1 MHRFAVLLA
10 TAVLGFTVAAYAE
23 VAASPPVVDQPKCV
37 GCGFPDIEVHYRVPF
52 ANIVSGTQTFDL
64 GTTTVGTPV
73 TFDNFAIGATDG
85 LDDLYLSSIDMP
97 IGFTLV
103 AGPAV
108 PGTILSGAAWLARVR
123 CDAGSVGSYSGNM
136 VINSDDP
143 DEGAFTIALECEV
156 QEESAPPTEATET
169 TDDGSGAGLPVNGS
183 TTTGL
188 LLLAVALVV
197 VGGGTGLLARRR
209 A

>member
-1 MHRFAVLLA
+1 MHKLAVSLA

-23 VAASPPVVDQPKCV
+23 VAAAPQVVDQPKCV
-37 GCGFPDIEVHYRVPF
+37 GCGVPDIEVHYRVPF

-73 TFDNFAIGATDG
+73 TFDNFAIGATQY
-85 LDDLYLSSIDMP
+85 LDDLYLSSIVMP
-97 IGFTLV
+97 TGFTLV

-108 PGTILSGAAWLARVR
+108 PGTLLSGQSFLARVR
-123 CDAGSVGSYSGNM
+123 CDASSAGSYSGNM

-156 QEESAPPTEATET
+156 QEESVPTTEATET
-169 TDDGSGAGLPVNGS
+169 TDDGSGAGLPVNGAA
-183 TTTGL
+183 TTGL
-188 LLLAVALVV
+188 LLLAIALVV